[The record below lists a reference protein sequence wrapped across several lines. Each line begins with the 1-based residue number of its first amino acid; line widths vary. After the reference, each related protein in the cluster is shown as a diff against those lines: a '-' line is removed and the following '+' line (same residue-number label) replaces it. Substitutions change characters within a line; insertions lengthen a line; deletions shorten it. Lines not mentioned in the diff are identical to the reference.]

1 MKKKDAKEKDN
12 KQKID
17 YNELINKN
25 LHDFKLTFDYTGY
38 QYTRLDLSV
47 INSSFSPNH
56 SMCCLLFLSSLSTLN
71 TLTSQTIRLLTSHT
85 VTINLI
91 QWHLYQIS

>member
-25 LHDFKLTFDYTGY
+25 LHDFKLTFDYSGY

-47 INSSFSPNH
+47 INSLFSQRH
-56 SMCCLLFLSSLSTLN
+56 SMCCLLFSSSLSTWN
-71 TLTSQTIRLLTSHT
+71 TLISLTIRLLTSHT
-85 VTINLI
+85 VSINFI
-91 QWHLYQIS
+91 QWQLYQTL